1 MQVQRGDREFV
12 MKELVQQVFTG
23 ERALF
28 KSEDL
33 KIKYSTFRDG
43 ESPLKESSA
52 IKLFQ
57 TNFEWKYPLWYC
69 RDIELENCNLAAMAR
84 AGIWYTDR
92 IRLLDCIIEA
102 PKSFRRSSDIT
113 LSNVDFT
120 DAAETLWHCRGV
132 SMNSVHVRGD
142 YFAMNS
148 SELQIGG
155 LNLVGNYSFDG
166 AKNVVMTN
174 SKLLSKDAFWNAE
187 NVLVTDSYICGE
199 YIGWNAR
206 DVTFKNCVIES
217 LQGFCYMDNVKLNN
231 CRLINTNLS
240 FEYSTVDADVIS
252 KIDSVKNPL
261 GGRIRAQQIDEIIF
275 DDPKIS
281 REQTEIT
288 VSENTDR

>member
-1 MQVQRGDREFV
+1 M
-12 MKELVQQVFTG
+12 
-23 ERALF
+23 
-28 KSEDL
+28 
-33 KIKYSTFRDG
+33 
-43 ESPLKESSA
+43 
-52 IKLFQ
+52 
-57 TNFEWKYPLWYC
+57 
-69 RDIELENCNLAAMAR
+69 
-84 AGIWYTDR
+84 
-92 IRLLDCIIEA
+92 
-102 PKSFRRSSDIT
+102 
-113 LSNVDFT
+113 
-120 DAAETLWHCRGV
+120 
-132 SMNSVHVRGD
+132 
-142 YFAMNS
+142 
-148 SELQIGG
+148 
-155 LNLVGNYSFDG
+155 VGNYSFDG

-199 YIGWNAR
+199 YIGWNAQ

-217 LQGFCYMDNVKLNN
+217 LQGFCYMDNVKLIN

-281 REQTEIT
+281 RELTEIT